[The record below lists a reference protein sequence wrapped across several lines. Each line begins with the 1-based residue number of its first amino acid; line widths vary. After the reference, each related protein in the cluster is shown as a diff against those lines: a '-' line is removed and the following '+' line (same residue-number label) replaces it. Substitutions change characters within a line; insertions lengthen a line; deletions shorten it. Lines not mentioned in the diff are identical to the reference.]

1 MRPQTS
7 MGGFMKMK
15 ETLIPKPSD
24 KGWITVPK
32 TGGMR
37 VYTYWEDKKTGA
49 SVALLDVPKG
59 AKIPVRHRH
68 ASNQFMYC
76 IEGSYTYLKPGLTLK
91 KGAFYMNPKGHPHG
105 PTVAD
110 SRCLLLE
117 IYDGPHYFELPTFHT
132 KDTVGKI
139 ADAKRKS
146 KPNASKP
153 RRSKR
158 KA

>member
-1 MRPQTS
+1 
-7 MGGFMKMK
+7 MKIK
-15 ETLIPKPSD
+15 ETLIPQPSD

-32 TGGMR
+32 SGGMR

-49 SVALLDVPKG
+49 SIALLDVPKG

-76 IEGSYTYLKPGLTLK
+76 IEGSYTYLNPGLTLK
-91 KGAFYMNPKGHPHG
+91 KGAFYMNPKGNPHG

-117 IYDGPHYFELPTFHT
+117 IYDGPHYFELPAFHT

-139 ADAKRKS
+139 AGGKRSGAKRSGTS
-146 KPNASKP
+146 KPRAKP

>member
-1 MRPQTS
+1 
-7 MGGFMKMK
+7 MKIK
-15 ETLIPKPSD
+15 ETLIPKPWD

-32 TGGMR
+32 SGGMR

-49 SVALLDVPKG
+49 SIALLDVPKG

-76 IEGSYTYLKPGLTLK
+76 IEGSYTYLNPGLTLK
-91 KGAFYMNPKGHPHG
+91 KGAFYMNPKGNPHG

-139 ADAKRKS
+139 AGAKRSS
-146 KPNASKP
+146 KAKLRAKP
-153 RRSKR
+153 RRTKK